1 MIAKEDRM
9 NSLQKLKTNDQSEQS
24 NNGGF
29 RICGR
34 VKKPLVFSIEKLQAM
49 ETVEQDDLLL
59 TCGSG
64 EPKGRINQC
73 RGVLLADII
82 HRSNVLITDHNDT
95 KKMFIIASSD
105 DGYKTVFSWQE
116 VFNTSVG
123 DGIMVLLEKDGKPLY
138 EGTGPVDL
146 FSAKDY
152 LTGPRYVKELA
163 DVEIVMVE

>member
-1 MIAKEDRM
+1 M
-9 NSLQKLKTNDQSEQS
+9 NYQQKSKTNDQSEQS
-24 NNGGF
+24 NNNGF

-34 VKKPLVFSIEKLQAM
+34 VKTPLVFSIEKLQAM
-49 ETVEQDDLLL
+49 ESVEADDLLL

-73 RGVLLADII
+73 RRVLLADII
-82 HRSNVLITDHNDT
+82 HRSNVLVTDHNDT

-138 EGTGPVDL
+138 NGNGPVDL

-163 DVEIVMVE
+163 DVEIIMVE

>member
-1 MIAKEDRM
+1 M
-9 NSLQKLKTNDQSEQS
+9 NYQQKMKTNDRSEQS
-24 NNGGF
+24 NNNGF

-34 VKKPLVFSIEKLQAM
+34 VKTPLVFSIEKLQAM
-49 ETVEQDDLLL
+49 ESVEADDLLL

-64 EPKGRINQC
+64 EPKGRINHC

-82 HRSNVLITDHNDT
+82 HRAKVLITDHNDT
-95 KKMFIIASSD
+95 KKMFIIASSN

-123 DGIMVLLEKDGKPLY
+123 DGIMVLLEKEGKPLY
-138 EGTGPVDL
+138 NGSGPVDL
-146 FSAKDY
+146 FSARDY

-163 DVEIVMVE
+163 DVEIVMVG

>member
-1 MIAKEDRM
+1 M
-9 NSLQKLKTNDQSEQS
+9 SYQKKSKTNDQSEQS
-24 NNGGF
+24 GNRGF
-29 RICGR
+29 RIRGR
-34 VKKPLVFSIEKLQAM
+34 VETPLLFSIEKLQAM
-49 ETVEQDDLLL
+49 ESVEADDLLL

-64 EPKGRINQC
+64 EPKGRINHC

-82 HRSNVLITDHNDT
+82 HRVNVLITDHNDT

-105 DGYKTVFSWQE
+105 DGYKAVFSWQE

-138 EGTGPVDL
+138 NGNGPVDL

-152 LTGPRYVKELA
+152 LTGPRYVRELA